1 MKLHTIHQLGNCTI
15 GLIRTEATPKTILNC
30 SKAFLLTAFFSRST
44 LACLDKL
51 RLISICGL
59 YSGHFGAVFITFLF
73 HLKQNKIS
81 MKGRVL
87 TLAVNEEIT
96 DVQLEFSVMDFSYR

>member
-1 MKLHTIHQLGNCTI
+1 
-15 GLIRTEATPKTILNC
+15 
-30 SKAFLLTAFFSRST
+30 
-44 LACLDKL
+44 
-51 RLISICGL
+51 
-59 YSGHFGAVFITFLF
+59 
-73 HLKQNKIS
+73 